1 MPQVVRGRVKMREG
15 WIKNGHI
22 KYWWELSRFQK
33 VIVLVSFV
41 VVWLGLWALLN
52 LARFGLV
59 WPS

>member
-1 MPQVVRGRVKMREG
+1 MREG